1 MRTSIQQMTR
11 PAGNDFRHDSRE
23 RSVPL
28 MRIVARNSDAEPDLQ
43 HARQIIRL
51 DALKALIGILLEQMD
66 ELTNPNI
73 PHGEMDSLLQSMVRH
88 FETELIRRA
97 LIRTGGRQRAAARL
111 LGEKKTTLNAKILR
125 YGIEIDDE
133 VIPSRRPP
141 E

>member
-1 MRTSIQQMTR
+1 
-11 PAGNDFRHDSRE
+11 
-23 RSVPL
+23 

-73 PHGEMDSLLQSMVRH
+73 PQGEMDSLLQSMVRH

-133 VIPSRRPP
+133 LFHREDRLSDIEKTKP

>member
-1 MRTSIQQMTR
+1 
-11 PAGNDFRHDSRE
+11 
-23 RSVPL
+23 
-28 MRIVARNSDAEPDLQ
+28 MRIVARDSKAEPDLQ
-43 HARQIIRL
+43 QARQIIRL

-125 YGIEIDDE
+125 YGIEID
-133 VIPSRRPP
+133 VSS
-141 E
+141 